1 MKSVSY
7 PLVTNTRLKEASKGL
22 LGFKASLN
30 RGMLTLIQFRMRY
43 CWFVGKID
51 FDNLG
56 REGVVANQS
65 SDNQDK
71 PGTVDNGAVAG
82 GRFVQRE
89 GSRFSSESFDAWVHN
104 FRALFTTD
112 DVSRTVDRCQ
122 AGIASL

>member
-30 RGMLTLIQFRMRY
+30 RGMLTLIQFRMTY
-43 CWFVGKID
+43 CLFVGRID

-56 REGVVANQS
+56 REWVVANQ
-65 SDNQDK
+65 DNQDK
-71 PGTVDNGAVAG
+71 SGTVDNGAVAR
-82 GRFVQRE
+82 GRFFQPE
-89 GSRFSSESFDAWVHN
+89 GSGFSSESFDVSVNN

-122 AGIASL
+122 AGITSL

>member
-1 MKSVSY
+1 
-7 PLVTNTRLKEASKGL
+7 
-22 LGFKASLN
+22 
-30 RGMLTLIQFRMRY
+30 MLTLIQFRMRH
-43 CWFVGKID
+43 CLFVGRID

-56 REGVVANQS
+56 RERVIANQS

-71 PGTVDNGAVAG
+71 SGTVDNGAVAR
-82 GRFVQRE
+82 GRFVQPE
-89 GSRFSSESFDAWVHN
+89 GSGFSFESFDVSVNN